1 MGWDITTWQT
11 LYERVLERRHCA
23 DQARFMTVKVSKL
36 CNCFSVM
43 WNCYCYNLLYLSRL
57 L

>member
-1 MGWDITTWQT
+1 MGWGITTWQT

-43 WNCYCYNLLYLSRL
+43 WNLLYLSRL